1 MPRCDSGLC
10 ARRWKRHRVRM
21 AEAVAKMAETVSAD
35 AIAETAKVVVA
46 IVIADADPVVI
57 NRKVKDA
64 RRLQPDNRDL
74 NRRAP
79 RVRPNRL
86 RPSLRSTILRPR
98 ILPSR
103 ISSIWWNSPAVQA
116 FLFRWMALVLAVLI
130 AAHLS
135 FLGIHYDS
143 IGAVLAAAL
152 VLGVVNTFIK
162 PVLMVITIPFILLS
176 FGLFILFIN
185 ATLFYLA
192 GALVEGFHV
201 NSFASAIGGAVV
213 VSIVNFLLSTDR
225 RDVIVHRSK
234 VEFRSQPPPGKGPV
248 IDV

>member
-1 MPRCDSGLC
+1 M
-10 ARRWKRHRVRM
+10 K
-21 AEAVAKMAETVSAD
+21 
-35 AIAETAKVVVA
+35 
-46 IVIADADPVVI
+46 
-57 NRKVKDA
+57 
-64 RRLQPDNRDL
+64 
-74 NRRAP
+74 
-79 RVRPNRL
+79 
-86 RPSLRSTILRPR
+86 
-98 ILPSR
+98 
-103 ISSIWWNSPAVQA
+103 A

-201 NSFASAIGGAVV
+201 HSFASAIGGAVV